1 MGKKRKSDKKNVDV
15 EAKGWVNRLN
25 ALFGWRSLLLGV
37 CGILLI
43 HLTVSLNRGYGF
55 VVNNLLI
62 SNWKFIRE
70 NKSLSLEE
78 RYMSRLGFTY
88 AFVDYIAKNTPET
101 AVLLF
106 PKKEYI
112 RAKGSQEVREE
123 MTHKVWL
130 ASFLYPRKVVFED
143 ERGVNSLVEQAD
155 YVVVVN
161 GEGYDL
167 LEYEVPQ
174 KGEYAVLPVKW
185 EDLPQN
191 KN

>member
-1 MGKKRKSDKKNVDV
+1 MGKRRKSDKKNEAA
-15 EAKGWVNRLN
+15 EAKGQVSRLS
-25 ALFGWRSLLLGV
+25 AFFGWRSLLLGV

-43 HLTVSLNRGYGF
+43 HLAVSFNRGYGF

-62 SNWKFIRE
+62 SNWKFIKE
-70 NKSLSLEE
+70 NKSLSPEE

-88 AFVDYIAKNTPET
+88 AFVDYIAKSTPET

-106 PKKEYI
+106 PEKEYI
-112 RAKGSQEVREE
+112 RAKGSQEIREE

-143 ERGVNSLVEQAD
+143 ERGVNPLVEQAD
-155 YVVVVN
+155 YVVIVN
-161 GEGYDL
+161 GKGYDS
-167 LEYEVPQ
+167 LEYEVSQ